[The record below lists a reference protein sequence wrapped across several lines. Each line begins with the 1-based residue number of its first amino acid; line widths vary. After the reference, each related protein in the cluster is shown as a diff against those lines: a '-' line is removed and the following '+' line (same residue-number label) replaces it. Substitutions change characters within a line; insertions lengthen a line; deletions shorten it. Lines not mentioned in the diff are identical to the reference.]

1 MSDLNRPL
9 VGLKCSECRDHKSG
23 LALPILEDQV
33 KIAWDVLGLEINYS
47 WRGLYLLSTLVS
59 SCQSQASFKSMTTLS
74 ANHYTTFSP
83 HLLHCV

>member
-1 MSDLNRPL
+1 MSDLNHPL

-59 SCQSQASFKSMTTLS
+59 SCQRGQFQKHNYLECKSL
-74 ANHYTTFSP
+74 YYI
-83 HLLHCV
+83 